1 MRDRLQATDEKLR
14 RLFAMLEQAPAPPS
28 HFLPFRP
35 FIPSLD
41 ARVDPHSSI
50 PPARH
55 ACPSLAAL
63 CLVAVDGSGP
73 DIGALRSMAYDG
85 MPWAVLGATTMRMA
99 CYA

>member
-1 MRDRLQATDEKLR
+1 VRDRLQATDEKLR

-50 PPARH
+50 LPRPT
-55 ACPSLAAL
+55 CTS
-63 CLVAVDGSGP
+63 VFGGS
-73 DIGALRSMAYDG
+73 
-85 MPWAVLGATTMRMA
+85 VLG
-99 CYA
+99 CGGW